1 MNVFKLNLDD
11 FDKWINRYEEL
22 AGEIDYISDSVK
34 RVTFEQLNNE
44 VWQGEDADLFR
55 TGMIE
60 LADSSMPDFANH
72 IRENIEIMKESSV
85 EFKECKKFCE
95 DFILAFDENAKICN
109 SLDDMH
115 GILYCDY
122 DAVNASVELC
132 KNIEEEKYFIERS
145 IRKIKNDMQGL
156 HYSQPEIEK
165 CLCKFESDVSELSRI
180 EQHHHDIIKYA
191 SMVRAADDRLAS
203 RLVDIVQT
211 PGGDDDL
218 KDLNDYLKEKYWFLY
233 DYLVNKKGLSE
244 EEAIDYLIYL
254 RDEKKTLSSYWATYN
269 YSGNDYKKL
278 IENIDCDLWIYIH
291 LDGFEEYLS
300 NNHIYLSENDKR
312 KILYNCFES
321 FGSSFDLQTAGFAKD
336 IYNCLY
342 FEMNEESIS
351 TILDEF
357 YDEINRNYEYD
368 WKKSEF
374 VTDQFLLKV
383 LYVSQELNVNPDD
396 LMSIMAFESGFNPQS
411 VNSSGFYGLIQFG
424 KSSITQIN
432 SVYNKNYTKDV
443 ILNMSNVDQM
453 DVVFYNF
460 AWQLKDESKE
470 YTLSDLYMTVFCPNA
485 VGKEEDYILYSSGS
499 KEYEANKPLD
509 VNGDGHITK
518 HEATTFVI
526 NKREEYLYD

>member
-132 KNIEEEKYFIERS
+132 KNIEEEEYFIERS

-254 RDEKKTLSSYWATYN
+254 RDEKRHCLPIGQPIT
-269 YSGNDYKKL
+269 
-278 IENIDCDLWIYIH
+278 I
-291 LDGFEEYLS
+291 
-300 NNHIYLSENDKR
+300 
-312 KILYNCFES
+312 
-321 FGSSFDLQTAGFAKD
+321 AGM
-336 IYNCLY
+336 I
-342 FEMNEESIS
+342 I
-351 TILDEF
+351 
-357 YDEINRNYEYD
+357 RN
-368 WKKSEF
+368 
-374 VTDQFLLKV
+374 
-383 LYVSQELNVNPDD
+383 
-396 LMSIMAFESGFNPQS
+396 
-411 VNSSGFYGLIQFG
+411 
-424 KSSITQIN
+424 
-432 SVYNKNYTKDV
+432 
-443 ILNMSNVDQM
+443 
-453 DVVFYNF
+453 
-460 AWQLKDESKE
+460 
-470 YTLSDLYMTVFCPNA
+470 
-485 VGKEEDYILYSSGS
+485 
-499 KEYEANKPLD
+499 
-509 VNGDGHITK
+509 
-518 HEATTFVI
+518 
-526 NKREEYLYD
+526 